1 MNDDVD
7 DLPLL
12 KRPSPTWVV
21 AGFAL
26 FTVLAIVALYLWDAR
41 VVEGVHRVGLDKWA
55 KKWNWVRKRGA
66 IVWPGHFFCTLLC
79 AALVAR
85 FHRTRWRGAVL
96 LIVAGIFSGAN
107 SVIKW
112 GVGRSRPEWKTGTP
126 SFTPHPFK
134 GGIKGLFSQENLA
147 FPSGDVALAVA
158 MAATLSYLMPRWSAA
173 WWGMAAVVA
182 FQRVAE
188 SSHHVSDVFAAAAL
202 GVAAFYCAW
211 RVCRVLLH
219 HKSVEPRGSTVVTP
233 GENE

>member
-1 MNDDVD
+1 MDE
-7 DLPLL
+7 LSKKPRLAG
-12 KRPSPTWVV
+12 VV
-21 AGFAL
+21 AGFVL

-55 KKWNWVRKRGA
+55 KKWNWIRKRGA
-66 IVWPGHFFCTLLC
+66 IVWPGHFFCTLLV

-96 LIVAGIFSGAN
+96 LILAGVFSGVN
-107 SVIKW
+107 SIIKW
-112 GVGRSRPEWKTGTP
+112 GVGRNRPEWTTGTP
-126 SFTPHPFK
+126 SFTPHPFQ
-134 GGIKGLFSQENLA
+134 GGVKGLFVQKNLA

-158 MAATLSYLMPRWSAA
+158 MAATLSHLMPRWSAL
-173 WWGMAAVVA
+173 WWAMAVVVA

-219 HKSVEPRGSTVVTP
+219 HKSGESRRGTLVTP
-233 GENE
+233 GQAD